1 MTVRTG
7 PRYHV
12 AGCPLCLA
20 PYSSKSG
27 VRQHV
32 WRVHGLPTGSRAAA
46 IAIELSIAR
55 ARGWPTERF
64 ERELREL
71 FDRGELP
78 AMLEVRT

>member
-20 PYSSKSG
+20 PYRSATG
-27 VRQHV
+27 LRQHV
-32 WRVHGLPTGSRAAA
+32 PRAHAQVGQRGA
-46 IAIELSIAR
+46 SLVVELSVAR

-64 ERELREL
+64 ERELRVLVE
-71 FDRGELP
+71 RGELP
-78 AMLEVRT
+78 AMLEVRA

>member
-20 PYSSKSG
+20 PYTSTTG
-27 VRQHV
+27 LRQHV
-32 WRVHGLPTGSRAAA
+32 PRAHAQVGQRGA
-46 IAIELSIAR
+46 SLVVELSVAR

-64 ERELREL
+64 ERELRVLVE
-71 FDRGELP
+71 RGELP
-78 AMLEVRT
+78 AMLEVMA

>member
-20 PYSSKSG
+20 PYTSTTG
-27 VRQHV
+27 LRQHV
-32 WRVHGLPTGSRAAA
+32 PRAHAQVGQRGA
-46 IAIELSIAR
+46 SLVVELSVAR

-71 FDRGELP
+71 FERGQLP
-78 AMLEVRT
+78 AMLEVRA

>member
-20 PYSSKSG
+20 PYTSTTG
-27 VRQHV
+27 LRQHV
-32 WRVHGLPTGSRAAA
+32 PRAHAQVGQRGA
-46 IAIELSIAR
+46 SLVVELSVAR

-71 FDRGELP
+71 FERGELP
-78 AMLEVRT
+78 AMLEVRA

>member
-20 PYSSKSG
+20 PYTSTTG
-27 VRQHV
+27 LRQHV
-32 WRVHGLPTGSRAAA
+32 PRAHAQVGQRGA
-46 IAIELSIAR
+46 SLVVELSVAR
-55 ARGWPTERF
+55 ASGWPTERF

-71 FDRGELP
+71 FERGQLP
-78 AMLEVRT
+78 AMLEVRA